1 MSAPETASIR
11 DPAAVLGA
19 LRAQEASL
27 RAAGVERLYLFGS
40 AARGEATPAS
50 DVDLFIDQVDP
61 DHFDLLDLLAIG
73 DHLRTALGGVEV
85 DLATRASLH
94 PILRPA
100 IEASALRVF

>member
-1 MSAPETASIR
+1 MPASGNAPNR
-11 DPAAVLGA
+11 DPATLLDA
-19 LRAQEASL
+19 LRAQEVSL
-27 RAAGVERLYLFGS
+27 RAAGVERLHVFGS
-40 AARGEATPAS
+40 VARGEATSAS
-50 DVDLFIDQVDP
+50 DADLFIDQADP

-73 DHLRTALGGVEV
+73 DQLRTALRGVEV

>member
-1 MSAPETASIR
+1 MPASETAPIR
-11 DPAAVLGA
+11 DPSALLDA
-19 LRAQEASL
+19 LREQESSL

-40 AARGEATPAS
+40 AARGEATPTS
-50 DVDLFIDQVDP
+50 DVDLFIDQADP

-73 DHLRTALGGVEV
+73 DRLQTALGGVEV

>member
-1 MSAPETASIR
+1 MPATATMLAR
-11 DPAAVLGA
+11 DPATLLDA

-27 RAAGVERLYLFGS
+27 RAAGVERLYVFGS
-40 AARGEATPAS
+40 VARGEATPAS
-50 DVDLFIDQVDP
+50 DVDLFIDQANP
-61 DHFDLLDLLAIG
+61 EHFDLLDLLAIG
-73 DHLRTALGGVEV
+73 DQLRTALGGVEV